1 MSEGEVRA
9 AKSVAK
15 KSRRR
20 KKRRTVDVS
29 DSSDSD
35 SSSGSESG
43 KESKTVEVVVEEDE
57 DIALTDDEAVV
68 KEVDAKT
75 DVIETLDNATQ
86 AKLKAIPFTTT
97 ELTERVDYNK
107 GQSADLTKVK
117 QKLQDDRHKLDA
129 ALTSQGEDKTS
140 AEIKNKYL
148 GLMFENY
155 GEDINSLREAPD
167 FTNKSLVMLANV
179 LKDGTGMFDVDTLKT
194 VLN

>member
-29 DSSDSD
+29 DSSSSD
-35 SSSGSESG
+35 SSSDNESG
-43 KESKTVEVVVEEDE
+43 REAKAVEVEEED
-57 DIALTDDEAVV
+57 IQLTDDEVAVEEKV
-68 KEVDAKT
+68 AI
-75 DVIETLDNATQ
+75 DVVETLDDK
-86 AKLKAIPFTTT
+86 AKDKLNTIPFTTT
-97 ELTERVDYNK
+97 ELTERNDYNK

-117 QKLQDDRHKLDA
+117 ESLQEDRQKLGT
-129 ALTSQGEDKTS
+129 ALNNM
-140 AEIKNKYL
+140 AEEKNKYL

-194 VLN
+194 ILN

>member
-1 MSEGEVRA
+1 MSGEVRA

-43 KESKTVEVVVEEDE
+43 EGIKAADVIEEED
-57 DIALTDDEAVV
+57 IRLTDDEAPGEMDLT
-68 KEVDAKT
+68 KTKDESENLDDEVRR
-75 DVIETLDNATQ
+75 ELDT
-86 AKLKAIPFTTT
+86 IPFTKT
-97 ELTERVDYNK
+97 ELTDRTDYNK
-107 GQSADLTKVK
+107 GQAADLTKVK
-117 QKLQDDRHKLDA
+117 KSLE
-129 ALTSQGEDKTS
+129 EDKLKVS
-140 AEIKNKYL
+140 KAMDLSKSSKVGAENQNAYL
-148 GLMFENY
+148 NLMFENY
-155 GEDINSLREAPD
+155 GEEINSLREAPD

-194 VLN
+194 ILN